1 MSASRIR
8 SLVTVALRGRAP
20 PPDQRCNENEKPRAM
35 FCTRFC
41 IRTPF
46 RLKEIPE
53 KGREGRMIIT
63 FVNPQPDRVVRQIF
77 LCTGSSIR
85 REPNS

>member
-1 MSASRIR
+1 
-8 SLVTVALRGRAP
+8 
-20 PPDQRCNENEKPRAM
+20 M
-35 FCTRFC
+35 FYTRFC

-53 KGREGRMIIT
+53 KGREGRVIIT